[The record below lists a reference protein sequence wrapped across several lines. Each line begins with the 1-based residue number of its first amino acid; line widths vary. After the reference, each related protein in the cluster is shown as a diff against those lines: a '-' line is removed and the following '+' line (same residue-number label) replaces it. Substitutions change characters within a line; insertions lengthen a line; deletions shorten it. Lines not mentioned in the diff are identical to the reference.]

1 MKILLVRPPRIKKAI
16 TIGEFMF
23 CEPIGLEAL
32 YAVLKK
38 NHTVKIL
45 DLMVDKVDIVDECI
59 DWKPNLIGLTS
70 LCVDVGNVLAIA
82 QKVKAHDQNISI
94 MVGGTQAFIEPS
106 SFHDDA
112 VDHILQYTTTENL
125 LQLIGHL
132 EAGEAVPPIDGIESK
147 ERKFKSTGIEGRNEY
162 IVPDITSTDR
172 YRKHYSYFGYR
183 PCAIMQTS
191 QGCGKRCSFCLRWR
205 IEGGR
210 ETPQDM
216 AVVFDQIKR
225 IKESNIMV
233 FDNDFLCDGT
243 RLETLCDFLESTG
256 IQKTFLCYGSVHSIL
271 KNRKAVARFAKNGLS
286 AVLVGYESFN
296 PSELQSYAKKS
307 SPDDNLETAQFLKQI
322 KVDAWASFIMHP
334 DWSVEDFKKFRQHIR
349 QLRPEISSMTPLT
362 PFPSLP
368 LFKEYSDRLLINR
381 NDYEKWNFG
390 TVGIM
395 PSHMSLRR
403 YYIEILKSN
412 LYVNLVMNNTAYL
425 MRKFGVMTLIRLLAG
440 SLRLT
445 NRYILLMLRSKN
457 TTCAKNEVQPI
468 AE

>member
-1 MKILLVRPPRIKKAI
+1 
-16 TIGEFMF
+16 
-23 CEPIGLEAL
+23 
-32 YAVLKK
+32 
-38 NHTVKIL
+38 
-45 DLMVDKVDIVDECI
+45 
-59 DWKPNLIGLTS
+59 
-70 LCVDVGNVLAIA
+70 
-82 QKVKAHDQNISI
+82 
-94 MVGGTQAFIEPS
+94 
-106 SFHDDA
+106 
-112 VDHILQYTTTENL
+112 
-125 LQLIGHL
+125 
-132 EAGEAVPPIDGIESK
+132 
-147 ERKFKSTGIEGRNEY
+147 
-162 IVPDITSTDR
+162 
-172 YRKHYSYFGYR
+172 
-183 PCAIMQTS
+183 
-191 QGCGKRCSFCLRWR
+191 
-205 IEGGR
+205 
-210 ETPQDM
+210 
-216 AVVFDQIKR
+216 
-225 IKESNIMV
+225 
-233 FDNDFLCDGT
+233 
-243 RLETLCDFLESTG
+243 
-256 IQKTFLCYGSVHSIL
+256 L

-307 SPDDNLETAQFLKQI
+307 SPDDNLETAQFLKQV

-457 TTCAKNEVQPI
+457 TTCAKNEAQPI